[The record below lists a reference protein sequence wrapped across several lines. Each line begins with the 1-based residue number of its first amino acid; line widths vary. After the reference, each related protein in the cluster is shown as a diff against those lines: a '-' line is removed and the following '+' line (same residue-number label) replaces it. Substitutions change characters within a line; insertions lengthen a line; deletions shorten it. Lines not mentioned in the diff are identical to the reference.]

1 MQHGDRQV
9 APVPAAGAENR
20 SHRKPRTAQVMAE
33 RRLAPGEWAVLALLS
48 ERASHGWALAA
59 QLEPSGELGS
69 VWSLGRPLV
78 YRSLDIL
85 AERGLIEPAGHEPG
99 LRGPNRTV
107 YRTTCAGATA
117 LVQWLEEPVKHVRD
131 VRSLLLLKL
140 IFAERTGL
148 DPTPMLEA
156 QRETIAEAIDGLE
169 ARRRA
174 SAGSEAILLRFR
186 VESTRAV
193 LRFVEGVL
201 DSSRELRAA
210 V

>member
-1 MQHGDRQV
+1 MKSVSG
-9 APVPAAGAENR
+9 GARVEE
-20 SHRKPRTAQVMAE
+20 VMAE
-33 RRLAPGEWAVLALLS
+33 RTLAPGEWAVLALLS
-48 ERASHGWALAA
+48 ERPSHGWAVAS
-59 QLEPSGELGS
+59 QLDPSGELGS

-78 YRSLDIL
+78 YRSIDIL

-99 LRGPNRTV
+99 LRGPNRTI

-117 LVQWLEEPVKHVRD
+117 LVQWLEEPVEHVRD

-140 IFAERTGL
+140 IFAERTGI

-156 QRETIAEAIDGLE
+156 QHVTIRDAVAMLSD
-169 ARRRA
+169 RMRA

-186 VESTRAV
+186 LESTKAV
-193 LRFVEGVL
+193 QRFVEGL
-201 DSSRELRAA
+201 LAERTKLEAA